1 MRESRTYGSVRGA
14 CDETHVP
21 TATTPRVHHAARRR
35 GGVAARGAHAAG
47 RAGAPHR
54 HALETLETL
63 ENYPVTGTS
72 GRASTWSH
80 LFHSSPARRKPSINS
95 CRSLSR
101 VNRTDSAI
109 HLREM
114 SG

>member
-1 MRESRTYGSVRGA
+1 WGRMPFDQLHRRDFITLLDGA
-14 CDETHVP
+14 AAAWP
-21 TATTPRVHHAARRR
+21 LAARERVRR
-35 GGVAARGAHAAG
+35 IGMRS
-47 RAGAPHR
+47 
-54 HALETLETL
+54 TLETL
-63 ENYPVTGTS
+63 ENYPDVTGTS

-101 VNRTDSAI
+101 VNPTDSAI
-109 HLREM
+109 HLRET

>member
-1 MRESRTYGSVRGA
+1 VG
-14 CDETHVP
+14 ETHVGMKRREFITLLGGAAAAWP
-21 TATTPRVHHAARRR
+21 LAARAQQGERVRR
-35 GGVAARGAHAAG
+35 IGMRS
-47 RAGAPHR
+47 
-54 HALETLETL
+54 TLETL
-63 ENYPVTGTS
+63 ENYPEVTGTS

-80 LFHSSPARRKPSINS
+80 MFHSSPARRKPSIIS

-109 HLREM
+109 HLRET

>member
-1 MRESRTYGSVRGA
+1 MTPAGGSHGKPHRTTKILS
-14 CDETHVP
+14 
-21 TATTPRVHHAARRR
+21 HASRRR
-35 GGVAARGAHAAG
+35 GRLAARGARAAG
-47 RAGAPHR
+47 RAGAAHR

-63 ENYPVTGTS
+63 ENYPEVTGTS
-72 GRASTWSH
+72 GRRASTWSH

-101 VNRTDSAI
+101 MNRTDSAI
-109 HLREM
+109 HLRET

>member
-1 MRESRTYGSVRGA
+1 MTQPEGHMVSHIGRRKFLATLGGA
-14 CDETHVP
+14 AAAWP
-21 TATTPRVHHAARRR
+21 LAARAQQGERVRR
-35 GGVAARGAHAAG
+35 IGMRST
-47 RAGAPHR
+47 P
-54 HALETLETL
+54 ETL
-63 ENYPVTGTS
+63 ENYPEVTGTS

-80 LFHSSPARRKPSINS
+80 KFHSSPARRKPSINS

-109 HLREM
+109 HLRET

>member
-1 MRESRTYGSVRGA
+1 M
-14 CDETHVP
+14 
-21 TATTPRVHHAARRR
+21 RRR
-35 GGVAARGAHAAG
+35 EFITLLSGAVTAWPLAGARAAG
-47 RAGAPHR
+47 RAYAAHR

-63 ENYPVTGTS
+63 ENYPEGTGTS

-80 LFHSSPARRKPSINS
+80 KFHSSPARRKPSIIS

-109 HLREM
+109 HLRET